1 MTSASLKL
9 AAGAALVLEPDIPGI
24 ECPGMSWPDIGM
36 DEVVA
41 ETVEACSFGGL
52 QAASAMA
59 AAVPVMAIDAILNMV
74 ELLENWMG

>member
-1 MTSASLKL
+1 
-9 AAGAALVLEPDIPGI
+9 
-24 ECPGMSWPDIGM
+24 M

-41 ETVEACSFGGL
+41 VAVEACSFGGL

-59 AAVPVMAIDAILNMV
+59 TAVPAIAIDAVLNMV

>member
-1 MTSASLKL
+1 
-9 AAGAALVLEPDIPGI
+9 
-24 ECPGMSWPDIGM
+24 M

-41 ETVEACSFGGL
+41 DTVEACSFGGL

-59 AAVPVMAIDAILNMV
+59 AAVPAIAIDAVLNMV

>member
-1 MTSASLKL
+1 
-9 AAGAALVLEPDIPGI
+9 
-24 ECPGMSWPDIGM
+24 M

-41 ETVEACSFGGL
+41 DTVEACSFGGL

-59 AAVPVMAIDAILNMV
+59 AAVPAATAVAIDAILNMV